1 MTLSLVSTLALP
13 LEKLGALDWPLGYL
27 TFPLVSVSAH
37 SVGHVLAL
45 PPLDNVGSEVG
56 HILGQVTLAQGL
68 GHALPLIDIVAL
80 WDDAAGLGQLR
91 HEVIRWLSGSLMAE
105 NRLGQVS
112 LTSQQIIREH

>member
-1 MTLSLVSTLALP
+1 MAL
-13 LEKLGALDWPLGYL
+13 
-27 TFPLVSVSAH
+27 TH

-80 WDDAAGLGQLR
+80 RDDGAGLGQLR
-91 HEVIRWLSGSLMAE
+91 HEVIRWLSGSLMTE
-105 NRLGQVS
+105 KSLGQVS
-112 LTSQQIIREH
+112 LTSQQINREH

>member
-1 MTLSLVSTLALP
+1 MSNLDFDLTITLVHGDS
-13 LEKLGALDWPLGYL
+13 LDWPLGDL
-27 TFPLVSVSAH
+27 TLPLVGVSANG
-37 SVGHVLAL
+37 VGHVLAL

-56 HILGQVTLAQGL
+56 HILVQVTLAQGL

-105 NRLGQVS
+105 NRLGQVA
-112 LTSQQIIREH
+112 LTL